1 MIPFIDL
8 KTQFNL
14 LEKDILAALEIVL
27 QHGNFILGPEI
38 RELEEQLALYTG
50 VNHVISCASGTDALL
65 LPFYGPR
72 HWFG

>member
-1 MIPFIDL
+1 MILFIDL
-8 KTQFNL
+8 KTQFNH
-14 LEKDILAALEIVL
+14 LEKNMRTSFETAL
-27 QHGNFILGPEI
+27 QHGNFITGPEI